1 MSNKRRHSRLPLQL
15 SAVIHRTDGSTYQG
29 TTENTSFSGLL
40 LKCKNSGLLE
50 KGDPCDVELLLDSNT
65 GLKVRFECIVIR
77 AEKNRIALQ
86 FSAHDDKD
94 YFEHYKNLML
104 LNSPD
109 PEAFLREIDE
119 HELSEPGNS

>member
-1 MSNKRRHSRLPLQL
+1 MSNKRRHARLPLRL
-15 SAVIHRTDGSTYQG
+15 SAAIHLTDGSTYQG

-40 LKCKNSGLLE
+40 LKCKNPDILE
-50 KGDPCDVELLLDSNT
+50 KGDPCDVELLLDSKT
-65 GLKVRFECIVIR
+65 TLKVRFECIVIR
-77 AEKNRIALQ
+77 VEKNRIALQ

-109 PEAFLREIDE
+109 PEAFLREINE
-119 HELSEPGNS
+119 NKPSES